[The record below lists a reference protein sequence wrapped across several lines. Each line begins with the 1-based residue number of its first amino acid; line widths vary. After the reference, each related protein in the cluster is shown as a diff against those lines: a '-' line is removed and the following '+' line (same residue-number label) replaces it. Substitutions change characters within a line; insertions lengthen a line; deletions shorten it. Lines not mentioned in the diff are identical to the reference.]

1 MNLVCAG
8 SFGNIALVASGRCGT
23 DALPGQDRPLE
34 LFLPCAQLSGGWR
47 EFLENYSTQM
57 HITLQVR

>member
-34 LFLPCAQLSGGWR
+34 LFLPCAQLSGR
-47 EFLENYSTQM
+47 
-57 HITLQVR
+57 